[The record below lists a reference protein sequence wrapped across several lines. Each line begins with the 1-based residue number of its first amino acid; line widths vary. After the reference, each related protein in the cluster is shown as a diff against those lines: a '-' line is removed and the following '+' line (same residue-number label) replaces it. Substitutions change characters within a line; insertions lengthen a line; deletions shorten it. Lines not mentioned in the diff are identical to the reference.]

1 VSSATGYATLLHA
14 VKSWLL
20 SSTAD
25 STAQPALQGAPPLP
39 QSTGL
44 HAPVLTAPPVAL
56 QSAM

>member
-1 VSSATGYATLLHA
+1 M
-14 VKSWLL
+14 SWPL

>member
-1 VSSATGYATLLHA
+1 M
-14 VKSWLL
+14 SWPL

-39 QSTGL
+39 QSTEL
-44 HAPVLTAPPVAL
+44 HAPVLTAPPAAL